1 MSINLIE
8 YKKMSIFA
16 MSLPLLK
23 APKGWKRARYIYIKG
38 VTERFGFDGR
48 RISQIQTVSQ
58 KQSNGNAPWDVYIQP
73 ASAIGAPIAMLGDI
87 YIHRRGAFSVA
98 RFD

>member
-1 MSINLIE
+1 M
-8 YKKMSIFA
+8 A
-16 MSLPLLK
+16 
-23 APKGWKRARYIYIKG
+23 YIYTKG

-58 KQSNGNAPWDVYIQP
+58 KQSNGDAPWDVYIQP

-87 YIHRRGAFSVA
+87 YIHRRGLWVLKNRLKSVVRDLEICSCKQLKMRQESA
-98 RFD
+98 KIES

>member
-1 MSINLIE
+1 M
-8 YKKMSIFA
+8 A
-16 MSLPLLK
+16 
-23 APKGWKRARYIYIKG
+23 YIYTKG
-38 VTERFGFDGR
+38 VTERFGFDAVR
-48 RISQIQTVSQ
+48 TSQIPSISQ

>member
-1 MSINLIE
+1 M
-8 YKKMSIFA
+8 A
-16 MSLPLLK
+16 
-23 APKGWKRARYIYIKG
+23 YIYTIG